1 MAWPA
6 AVDLVIPLAVYYGLR
21 AVGTSQWLALLG
33 SATAPAAQATYT
45 LVRQRRI
52 DGFATTV
59 LVVILASIATSF
71 VSGSPRFLLAKDG
84 WLTAVVGL
92 ALLATL
98 RARRPAMFV
107 VGRAMVRKSGESADD
122 WDELWDTSARFRR
135 VWRMLTALWGVGV
148 LLDAAVRVVMAYTL
162 PIDAVP
168 ALSTVQ
174 WIALLVVLQ
183 VISQIYL
190 RRPGIKPL
198 IFG

>member
-1 MAWPA
+1 MSSWP
-6 AVDLVIPLAVYYGLR
+6 
-21 AVGTSQWLALLG
+21 
-33 SATAPAAQATYT
+33 
-45 LVRQRRI
+45 
-52 DGFATTV
+52 
-59 LVVILASIATSF
+59 
-71 VSGSPRFLLAKDG
+71 VSPPRSSPEAPRFLLAKDG

-98 RARRPAMFV
+98 RARRPVMFV

-135 VWRMLTALWGVGV
+135 VWRMLTAIWGVGV

-174 WIALLVVLQ
+174 
-183 VISQIYL
+183 
-190 RRPGIKPL
+190 
-198 IFG
+198 